1 MLFDDGLEADDDTST
16 IKSKDT
22 ITMSDVNDAMTQ
34 KYDKLKSKLLWEM
47 AKMSAGITVLSVE

>member
-16 IKSKDT
+16 TKSKDT

-47 AKMSAGITVLSVE
+47 AKMSSGITVLSVE

>member
-1 MLFDDGLEADDDTST
+1 MLFDDGLEADEDTTST
-16 IKSKDT
+16 KLKDT

>member
-16 IKSKDT
+16 TKSKDT

>member
-47 AKMSAGITVLSVE
+47 AKMSSGITVLSVE

>member
-1 MLFDDGLEADDDTST
+1 MLFDDGLEADDDTTST
-16 IKSKDT
+16 KLKDT